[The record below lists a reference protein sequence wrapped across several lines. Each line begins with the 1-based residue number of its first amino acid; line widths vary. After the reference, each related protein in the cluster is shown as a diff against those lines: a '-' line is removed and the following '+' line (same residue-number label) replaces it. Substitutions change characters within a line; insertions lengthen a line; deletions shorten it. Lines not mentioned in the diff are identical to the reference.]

1 VREIRF
7 LSVADVIQIHA
18 NTIRLEGGSPGL
30 RDHGLLD
37 AAVAMPRQQF
47 GGAYLHED
55 LAAMAA
61 AYIFHLVK
69 NHSFVDGNKRCAVM
83 AAFVFLDAN
92 GVTLGTPPKE
102 LEAMIRQV
110 AAGKL
115 TKAGLIQWIRA
126 QVSKKQ

>member
-1 VREIRF
+1 VKGIRF

-18 NTIRLEGGSPGL
+18 NTIRLDGGSPGL

-69 NHSFVDGNKRCAVM
+69 NHPFVDGNKRCAVM

-92 GVTLGTPPKE
+92 GVTLGTPPKA
-102 LEAMIRQV
+102 LEAIIRHI

-115 TKAGLIQWIRA
+115 TKAALVQWIRA
-126 QVSKKQ
+126 R